1 MRTIKLYGHLG
12 KKFGRVHRFDVR
24 TPAEAV
30 SALCANFPE
39 FKPHVL
45 EHNEPGYRVLVGKQ
59 DRSAVEELIL
69 PADNSISFIPVT
81 VGSGGN
87 FGRIVLGAFLI
98 WVAPYA
104 AGYLYSTTALSIG
117 TVTTISTAVAAVGA
131 SLVLGGVAGILYKP
145 PKVQARDGEKDK
157 GSTNFNGPLNLSTQ
171 GNPVPLAYG
180 KVMVGSQVI
189 SANIVTSKKIYPP
202 TAITMTSPSA
212 QNIYGRAYVRALMA
226 GTDDAAGKVSKFRVT
241 ALPSTGTLYLDDTL
255 TTPVVLNQAI
265 DTGIIYN
272 SGRSTSIISAIWSPL
287 TARVYGFDIDLRG
300 KYIRPLFYKPAAGV
314 TAGTASFTY
323 TAIDDDGAE
332 SKAAS
337 STIKWVT
344 VEDTSDVQEWE
355 GN

>member
-202 TAITMTSPSA
+202 TAITMTSPAA
-212 QNIYGRAYVRALMA
+212 QNIYGRAYVSALMA
-226 GTDDAAGKVSKFRVT
+226 GTDDAAGKVSKFKVT
-241 ALPSTGTLYLDDTL
+241 ALPSTGTLYLNDTL
-255 TTPVVLNQAI
+255 TTPVVLNQVI
-265 DTGIIYN
+265 DTGVIYN
-272 SGRSTSIISAIWSPL
+272 SGNSRFTEIWSPFS
-287 TARVYGFDIDLRG
+287 ARLYGIDIDLKG

-344 VEDTSDVQEWE
+344 IQDTSDVQEW